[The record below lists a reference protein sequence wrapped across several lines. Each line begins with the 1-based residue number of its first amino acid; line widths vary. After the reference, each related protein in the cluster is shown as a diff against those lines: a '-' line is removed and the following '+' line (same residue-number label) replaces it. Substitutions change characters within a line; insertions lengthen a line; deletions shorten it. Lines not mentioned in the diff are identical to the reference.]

1 MKKTLLL
8 IITVALSLNAFSQE
22 ERKYI
27 RQGVKDWEN
36 NKFDNAE
43 VDFRKA
49 GELAPESEIA
59 RFNTGT
65 ALYGQQKYKE
75 SYEQFEALAKEAE
88 NPATAAAIWHNA
100 GNSLLQQK
108 EYARSIEA
116 YKNSLR
122 LNPGDQDTRYN
133 LAYAQKKLL
142 EQQQQQQQQKDQDK
156 KDNKDDKNKQDQKQ
170 QNDKQDQNKDDQKKQ
185 NDKQEQQQKQD
196 QNKDDQKQQ
205 NDKQEQQQGKNSEQ
219 AQAIPKEEA
228 ERLLNAIL
236 NKEKDVKEK
245 VDKAKAQAAKI
256 KTEKD
261 W

>member
-1 MKKTLLL
+1 MKKLVIL
-8 IITVALSLNAFSQE
+8 IVTVAISLNVFSQE

-36 NKFDNAE
+36 SNFDNAE

-75 SYEQFEALAKEAE
+75 SYEQFEALAKEAN

-156 KDNKDDKNKQDQKQ
+156 KDNKDDKNKQDQ
-170 QNDKQDQNKDDQKKQ
+170 
-185 NDKQEQQQKQD
+185 QKQD

-205 NDKQEQQQGKNSEQ
+205 NDKQEQQQGKNGEQ